1 MAVAVAAGAR
11 IAALA
16 AGGAGKGVHGEVR
29 SARFLGARSQW
40 RSAARAGDSRIVV
53 VAGAAARRSS
63 FRVRAAGDGVE
74 VEVEA
79 KNNAD
84 VLPSGEWPEN
94 FSLLNFEDLLK
105 HYEPVLFKEE
115 AQPGSFLADVMSKT
129 IYTAYPEQ
137 KLSEVAHFFNQISG
151 LPVVNSNL
159 ECVGVLSRKDRSKA
173 KDGQDSSLVKDVM
186 STPAITLS
194 ADKTVSD
201 AAVLMLKN
209 KIHRIPIVNS
219 TNQVVG
225 IVTRTD
231 IFNALEG
238 GPLDGK

>member
-1 MAVAVAAGAR
+1 MAVSLAAGAR

-16 AGGAGKGVHGEVR
+16 VGGGHVGGDAAIGVSSR
-29 SARFLGARSQW
+29 RSISARSLW
-40 RSAARAGDSRIVV
+40 RRAACANDSGIG
-53 VAGAAARRSS
+53 VAAAARRSS
-63 FRVRAAGDGVE
+63 LRVRAAGDGVD

-129 IYTAYPEQ
+129 IYTAFPEQ
-137 KLSEVAHFFNQISG
+137 KLSEVDHYFNQISG

-173 KDGQDSSLVKDVM
+173 TNAESSLVQEVM
-186 STPAITLS
+186 SSPAITLS

-219 TNQVVG
+219 TSQVVG